1 MGAWTT
7 AGACAAAG
15 PAPPWGACAAAG
27 AFGAMVTSSSPSVEI
42 SDTVTSGASASLSTR
57 EAFFS
62 A

>member
-1 MGAWTT
+1 ME
-7 AGACAAAG
+7 
-15 PAPPWGACAAAG
+15 
-27 AFGAMVTSSSPSVEI
+27 TSSSPSVEM